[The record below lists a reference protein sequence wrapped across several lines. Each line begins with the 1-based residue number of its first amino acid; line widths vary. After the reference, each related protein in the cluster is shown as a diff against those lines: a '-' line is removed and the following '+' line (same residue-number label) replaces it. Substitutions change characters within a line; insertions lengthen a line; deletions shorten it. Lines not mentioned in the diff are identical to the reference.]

1 MYKNELHYNNFSTIN
16 QKLQTALRSLRSL
29 CVQHSGLGTCSEE
42 SLMGT
47 VRNVVA
53 FLLFDDRFWQRFLL
67 LAFLVGINEVQEKD
81 VHLICEVSGVYF

>member
-1 MYKNELHYNNFSTIN
+1 
-16 QKLQTALRSLRSL
+16 
-29 CVQHSGLGTCSEE
+29 
-42 SLMGT
+42 MGT

-67 LAFLVGINEVQEKD
+67 LAFLVSINEVQEKD